1 MMNSRGERLRYLLK
15 ERNMVQSELAKA
27 LKASS
32 QLISMLC
39 LGKRETSK
47 LWPDIAKYFGVEL
60 NWLLNGSSDGGAE
73 LLLAETAVHS
83 RFYKIP
89 LFHSLSSTMLD
100 GVSLKFQGEDE
111 DFEFTRDAEYENLFA
126 LASTN
131 NALKF
136 KFGNDAVLVFHKN
149 LEPAIG
155 DFVVV
160 YIPSKELFI
169 YRDLTIENG
178 KLVLLPIDSD
188 LYKKLYLDE
197 IGGFIVAVL
206 YEKRIKRTLND
217 KQESWMPEKPV

>member
-1 MMNSRGERLRYLLK
+1 MNSSAERLKYLLQ
-15 ERNMVQSELAKA
+15 ERGIGQSDLAKA
-27 LKASS
+27 IKTSN
-32 QLISMLC
+32 QLINMLC
-39 LGKRETSK
+39 LGKRKTSK

-60 NWLLNGSSDGGAE
+60 NWLLTGSVEGDSEWQFAE
-73 LLLAETAVHS
+73 IAAYN

-89 LFHSLSSTMLD
+89 LFHSLSSNMLE
-100 GVSLKFQGEDE
+100 GMSLKLNNYDQ
-111 DFEFTRDAEYENLFA
+111 DFEFTRDPEHVNLFA
-126 LASTN
+126 IASTN

-136 KFGNDAVLVFHKN
+136 KFGNNAILIFHKN

-178 KLVLLPIDSD
+178 KLALLPIDSD

-206 YEKRIKRTLND
+206 YEKRIKRTVND
-217 KQESWMPEKPV
+217 KKESWVPEKPI